1 MTQHRLGWTECAEG
15 LRMSR
20 TMKLT
25 ELGDRRPIDRKNR
38 ELADTKHSRDDGY
51 SKQSGGYAPL

>member
-1 MTQHRLGWTECAEG
+1 
-15 LRMSR
+15 MSR

-38 ELADTKHSRDDGY
+38 ELESIRRSCDDGY
-51 SKQSGGYAPL
+51 SKQS